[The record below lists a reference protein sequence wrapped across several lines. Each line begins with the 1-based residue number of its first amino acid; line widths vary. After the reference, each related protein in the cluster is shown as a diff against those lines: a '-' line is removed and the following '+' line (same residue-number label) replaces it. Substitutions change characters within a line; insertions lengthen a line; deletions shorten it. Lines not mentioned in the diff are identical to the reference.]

1 MKLATFGEIASFV
14 HPQSGQR
21 LPIRYACYLFDDAD
35 LATLAACLLERVGD
49 GGWSRQLPSGIPAA
63 TLRPMLFARMAAL
76 AIPGITFAGRGAQ
89 ILQDLGAVAQW
100 AGDLPIDALVSP
112 AADGAGLEVERPP
125 NIPE

>member
-21 LPIRYACYLFDDAD
+21 LPIRYACYLLDDAD

-49 GGWSRQLPSGIPAA
+49 GGWARQLPAGIPPA
-63 TLRPMLFARMAAL
+63 TLRPMLFAHMAAL

-89 ILQDLGAVAQW
+89 MLQDLGAVAQW

-112 AADGAGLEVERPP
+112 AAGGSGLEVERPP
-125 NIPE
+125 NIPA